1 MVKLRVF
8 MLNIFGEAIIE
19 VSEEEY
25 KATTAPK
32 LFDWLTSINKS
43 KVDLRFNAVNVNVG
57 ADPTM
62 KGYEP
67 FIVNK
72 GVGQS
77 IGTIGFA
84 NILNRLPH
92 IPKEQQYTFL
102 MLGIPRN
109 KSFAAWAKEE
119 KINNLKEVM
128 DILCYTKEKAK
139 EAILV
144 LGVDG
149 VNELLLE
156 KGGIQKKVRGK
167 R

>member
-1 MVKLRVF
+1 
-8 MLNIFGEAIIE
+8 MLNVFGEE
-19 VSEEEY
+19 PPVEMEEEEF
-25 KATTAPK
+25 KASPNPK
-32 LFDWLTSINKS
+32 LFDWMTSVNKS
-43 KVDLRFNAVNVNVG
+43 KVDLRFNSVSGSVG
-57 ADPTM
+57 HDPTL

-67 FIVNK
+67 FIINK
-72 GVGQS
+72 GIGQS

-92 IPKEQQYTFL
+92 IPKEQQYIFL

-119 KINNLKEVM
+119 KINNIKEVM
-128 DILCYTKEKAK
+128 NKLGYTKEKAK

-149 VNELLLE
+149 VNELLHE

-167 R
+167 K

>member
-1 MVKLRVF
+1 
-8 MLNIFGEAIIE
+8 MLNIFGDSLDEA
-19 VSEEEY
+19 VEEEISTPSY
-25 KATTAPK
+25 PK
-32 LFDWLTSINKS
+32 LFDWVASINKS
-43 KVDLRFNAVNVNVG
+43 KVDLRFSAVSASVG
-57 ADPTM
+57 PDPMM

-67 FIVNK
+67 FIINK
-72 GVGQS
+72 VIGQS
-77 IGTIGFA
+77 ITTIGFA
-84 NILNRLPH
+84 NILNRLAH
-92 IPKEQQYTFL
+92 IPKQQQYLFL
-102 MLGIPRN
+102 MVGMPRN
-109 KSFAAWAKEE
+109 KAFAAWAKEE

-128 DILCYTKEKAK
+128 NELCYTKEKAK

>member
-1 MVKLRVF
+1 
-8 MLNIFGEAIIE
+8 MLNIFGEELEE
-19 VSEEEY
+19 VVEEEY
-25 KATTAPK
+25 KTTPAPK

-43 KVDLRFNAVNVNVG
+43 KVDLRVNSVSDSVA
-57 ADPTM
+57 ADPTL

-67 FIVNK
+67 FIINK
-72 GVGQS
+72 GIGQS
-77 IGTIGFA
+77 VGTIGFA

-92 IPKEQQYTFL
+92 IPKEQQYLFL
-102 MLGIPRN
+102 MVGIPRN

-128 DILCYTKEKAK
+128 DKLCYTKEKAK

-149 VNELLLE
+149 VNELLHE

-167 R
+167 K